1 MQKYTSIRYEARQLI
16 GSGRLAET
24 WETLDKAKKG
34 IDKANERAV
43 KNGYPAESYLI
54 TKTVSETEWTDKMK
68 FKSRTV
74 TEKVIQTYPKEAK

>member
-1 MQKYTSIRYEARQLI
+1 MMKYTSTQYEARQLT
-16 GSGRLAET
+16 GSGRLATT

-34 IDKANERAV
+34 IDKTNERAV
-43 KNGYPAESYLI
+43 KNGYMAERYLI

-74 TEKVIQTYPKEAK
+74 TEKAIQTYPKEV

>member
-1 MQKYTSIRYEARQLI
+1 MQKFTSIRYEARQLI

-24 WETLDKAKKG
+24 WESLAKAKRG
-34 IDKANERAV
+34 IDKANERAL

-68 FKSRTV
+68 FKGRTV
-74 TEKVIQTYPKEAK
+74 TEKAIQIYPKEAK